1 MVLANARKRFAKLEP
16 AAIGMENKLRDL
28 TILGKMFADAGQIGV
43 TLSGNGR
50 FSGAHLMI
58 DDIDLR
64 ILDAL
69 QKDANQSVSDIAR
82 HAGVSTTPCWRRIQR
97 LEAEGVI
104 SKRVALLDRAQ
115 LNAAVTVFIAV
126 RTSKHTVEWLEKFRK
141 VVKDIPEVVDFYRMS
156 GDIDYLLKAYVP
168 DIASYDALYKKLIAK
183 IELSDVTSM
192 FAMEELKSTTA
203 IPLGFKRQ

>member
-1 MVLANARKRFAKLEP
+1 
-16 AAIGMENKLRDL
+16 
-28 TILGKMFADAGQIGV
+28 
-43 TLSGNGR
+43 
-50 FSGAHLMI
+50 MI

-69 QKDANQSVSDIAR
+69 QKDASLSVSDIAK

-104 SKRVALLDRAQ
+104 SKRVALLDRTQ

-126 RTSKHTVEWLEKFRK
+126 RTNKHTVEWLEKFRK
-141 VVKDIPEVVDFYRMS
+141 VVKDIPEIVDFYRMS
-156 GDIDYLLKAYVP
+156 GEIDYLLKAYVP

-192 FAMEELKSTTA
+192 FAMEELKATTA
-203 IPLGFKRQ
+203 IPLGFKR

>member
-1 MVLANARKRFAKLEP
+1 
-16 AAIGMENKLRDL
+16 
-28 TILGKMFADAGQIGV
+28 
-43 TLSGNGR
+43 
-50 FSGAHLMI
+50 MI

-69 QKDANQSVSDIAR
+69 QKDANQSVSDIAK

-126 RTSKHTVEWLEKFRK
+126 RTNKHTVEWLEKFRK
-141 VVKDIPEVVDFYRMS
+141 VVKDIPEIVDFYRMS
-156 GDIDYLLKAYVP
+156 GEIDYLLKAYVP

-192 FAMEELKSTTA
+192 FAMEELKATTA
-203 IPLGFKRQ
+203 IPLGFKR

>member
-1 MVLANARKRFAKLEP
+1 
-16 AAIGMENKLRDL
+16 
-28 TILGKMFADAGQIGV
+28 
-43 TLSGNGR
+43 
-50 FSGAHLMI
+50 MI
-58 DDIDLR
+58 DEIDLR

-69 QKDANQSVSDIAR
+69 QKDANQSVSDIAK

-104 SKRVALLDRAQ
+104 SKRVALLDRTQ

-126 RTSKHTVEWLEKFRK
+126 RTNKHTVDWLEKFRK

-156 GDIDYLLKAYVP
+156 GEIDYLLKAYVP

-203 IPLGFKRQ
+203 IPLGFKR

>member
-1 MVLANARKRFAKLEP
+1 
-16 AAIGMENKLRDL
+16 
-28 TILGKMFADAGQIGV
+28 
-43 TLSGNGR
+43 
-50 FSGAHLMI
+50 MI

-126 RTSKHTVEWLEKFRK
+126 RTSKHTVDWLEKFRK
-141 VVKDIPEVVDFYRMS
+141 VVKDIPEIVDFYRMS
-156 GDIDYLLKAYVP
+156 GEIDYLLKAYVP

-203 IPLGFKRQ
+203 IPLGFKR